1 MLALTVTRRIL
12 SELWHTRRSLIFWAL
27 FPGLMLL
34 LFGLIYAD
42 DSSQADAFNYTAP
55 GILIGAAFFFSC
67 LGGPIAAIV
76 AERERNTLKRLLLS
90 PLSGTSYFLGLLLAF
105 LVIAAGQTVIV
116 YGIAFAFGGA
126 FRGSLLLGTLV
137 VILSVAS
144 YVGLGFVFGS
154 RFTKRTEEV
163 NGPVAAIGVPLLV
176 LGGTFFPTSMLPD
189 YLYTIAHINPIFHM
203 NEAIDAVSAQG
214 FGASAI
220 VDHLVFLV
228 LFAGVTLA
236 LGVHSYRA
244 MLQRER
250 LL

>member
-12 SELWHTRRSLIFWAL
+12 TELWHTRRSLIFWAL
-27 FPGLMLL
+27 FPALMLL
-34 LFGLIYAD
+34 LFGLIYAGD
-42 DSSQADAFNYTAP
+42 GSPAESFNYTAP

-90 PLSGTSYFLGLLLAF
+90 PLSGTAYFLGLLAAF
-105 LVIAAGQTVIV
+105 LVVAAGQTVIV
-116 YGIAFAFGGA
+116 YGIALAFGGS
-126 FRGSLLLGTLV
+126 FRGSPTLGTLV
-137 VILSVAS
+137 VVLSVAA

-176 LGGTFFPTSMLPD
+176 LGGTFFPSSMLPD
-189 YLYTIAHINPIFHM
+189 YLYRLAYLNPIFHM
-203 NEAIDAVSAQG
+203 NEAMDAVSAMG
-214 FGASAI
+214 LGAGAI

-228 LFAGVTLA
+228 AFAGATLA
-236 LGVHSYRA
+236 LGVRSYHA
-244 MLQRER
+244 MLERER
-250 LL
+250 VL